1 MRKITL
7 SIITLFAINSFAQS
21 NANCG
26 GAIALSPG
34 VEATGSAN
42 SGSYS
47 GVNASCGP
55 STNDFWYSFIAP
67 VSGEVTI
74 NSSEFYAVFTD
85 CTGASEVFCG
95 NGNNL
100 IQSLTN
106 GATYYVQVRPFPVAC
121 KGFAC
126 GDFTITASGN
136 VLSNIELINNQF
148 KVYPNPVNGVL
159 NISTEKELKSIQI
172 YNILGKQLISIV
184 PNNLE
189 TILDFSAFKSG
200 HYILK
205 LNSESASKIIKV
217 FKK

>member
-1 MRKITL
+1 MGAPLNT
-7 SIITLFAINSFAQS
+7 AINDKQ
-21 NANCG
+21 N
-26 GAIALSPG
+26 
-34 VEATGSAN
+34 
-42 SGSYS
+42 
-47 GVNASCGP
+47 
-55 STNDFWYSFIAP
+55 
-67 VSGEVTI
+67 I
-74 NSSEFYAVFTD
+74 N
-85 CTGASEVFCG
+85 G
-95 NGNNL
+95 
-100 IQSLTN
+100 
-106 GATYYVQVRPFPVAC
+106 
-121 KGFAC
+121 
-126 GDFTITASGN
+126 
-136 VLSNIELINNQF
+136 F